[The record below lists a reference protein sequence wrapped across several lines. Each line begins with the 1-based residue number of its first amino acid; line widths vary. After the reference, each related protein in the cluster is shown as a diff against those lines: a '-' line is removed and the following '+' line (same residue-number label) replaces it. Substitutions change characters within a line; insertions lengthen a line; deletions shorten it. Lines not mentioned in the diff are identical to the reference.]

1 LNTKIRWVSLIASAS
16 IVPLLLFGGVAEPAR
31 ASLTTTRPAAGA
43 SQPATT
49 PVATTPPAAA
59 TEAATSAAD
68 TPADTT
74 PVAVAAATTTPT
86 TVVENAPDQP
96 KMCVSDA
103 AIKAARQYARSRP
116 GSVSFAVF
124 ERSTL
129 RSFGGG
135 TPYRS
140 ASLVKAMLLTA
151 DLRRHAS
158 AHAALSS
165 ADRARL
171 GSMIHVSDN
180 AAATATFNL
189 VGANAVRAVARLAG
203 MRNYRVGYGW
213 GTSQLTASD
222 QARFWGR
229 LNRML
234 PGTYREYA
242 RGLLRG
248 ISHDQVWGGAPVARS
263 KGYATMF
270 KSGWLPQPSGWL
282 VHQGMRLERGHC
294 TVGIAV
300 LTGHQPSMAAG
311 VETIRGVTA
320 RLL

>member
-1 LNTKIRWVSLIASAS
+1 VSLIASAS
-16 IVPLLLFGGVAEPAR
+16 IVPLMLVGGFAAPAR
-31 ASLTTTRPAAGA
+31 ATIHTVRPAARTV
-43 SQPATT
+43 QVDATT
-49 PVATTPPAAA
+49 PAATTPAATTPAATTPAATTPPGPVTVHKNAP
-59 TEAATSAAD
+59 D
-68 TPADTT
+68 TPAS
-74 PVAVAAATTTPT
+74 A
-86 TVVENAPDQP
+86 ER
-96 KMCVSDA
+96 CVSDA
-103 AIKAARQYARSRP
+103 AFVAARKYARSRP

-135 TPYRS
+135 VPYRS

-151 DLRRHAS
+151 DLRRHARV
-158 AHAALSS
+158 HAPLTS
-165 ADRARL
+165 ADRSRL

-189 VGANAVRAVARLAG
+189 VGANAVRAVAKSAG
-203 MRNYRVGYGW
+203 MKHYRVGGGW

-229 LNRML
+229 LDKML
-234 PGTYREYA
+234 PGTYRKYA

-248 ISHDQVWGGAPVARS
+248 ISHDQTWGGAPVARS
-263 KGYATMF
+263 KGFTTMF

-282 VHQGMRLERGHC
+282 VHQGLRLERGHC

-300 LTGHQPSMAAG
+300 LTGHQSSMAAG
-311 VETIRGVTA
+311 VASIRGVTA